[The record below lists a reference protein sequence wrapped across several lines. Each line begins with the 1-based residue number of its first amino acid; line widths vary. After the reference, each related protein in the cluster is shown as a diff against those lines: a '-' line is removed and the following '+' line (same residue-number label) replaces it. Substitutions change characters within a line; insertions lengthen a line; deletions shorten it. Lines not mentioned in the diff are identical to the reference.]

1 MVCYDMT
8 SSIRGYLWRRL
19 MLHGLSLKRT
29 GEIQRGWWWWD
40 AKSLTSVQCTNVPA
54 SWKVRGA
61 VRDGVKKHLI
71 LYSYIVNLKQKIKSF
86 SQYEQYC
93 FKLWELTRWKYRKN
107 QQGVATR
114 RQKRASSMS
123 ACTRLLPLQNTAI
136 QRRGLLSLLRNGTY
150 KLHKYIFITINCIS
164 PWSGQT

>member
-1 MVCYDMT
+1 MY
-8 SSIRGYLWRRL
+8 
-19 MLHGLSLKRT
+19 
-29 GEIQRGWWWWD
+29 
-40 AKSLTSVQCTNVPA
+40 QCTSIVK
-54 SWKVRGA
+54 SSRRGEG
-61 VRDGVKKHLI
+61 RCKKAPYFVFI
-71 LYSYIVNLKQKIKSF
+71 KIVNLKQKNKSF

-136 QRRGLLSLLRNGTY
+136 RRRGLLSLLRNGTY
-150 KLHKYIFITINCIS
+150 KLHKYIFITIIAYHIS
-164 PWSGQT
+164 QLLETRFALVPSRKPFLALRGMWRLYLILPVPSQRLRSALAWWW